1 MTTFQAVVMIG
12 LAVLAT
18 QITRWTPFLLFRQ
31 GTPPLIAYLGAVL
44 PSAIWGMLVVYCF
57 RNGPLV
63 QGSNGIPEVLSSALT
78 IGLQL
83 WKRNMAVS
91 IAGGTLCY
99 MVMVQYLFNI
109 SG

>member
-1 MTTFQAVVMIG
+1 MTTFQASVMIG

-18 QITRWTPFLLFRQ
+18 QITRWTPFLLFRKK
-31 GTPPLIAYLGAVL
+31 TPPVIAYLGSVL

-63 QGSNGIPEVLSSALT
+63 EGSNGIPEILASAVTVL
-78 IGLQL
+78 LQAR
-83 WKRNMAVS
+83 KRNLAVS

-99 MVMVQYLFNI
+99 MALIQLFFPL
-109 SG
+109 S

>member
-1 MTTFQAVVMIG
+1 MTTLQAVIMIG

-31 GTPPLIAYLGAVL
+31 KTPAIIAYLGSVL

-57 RNGPLV
+57 RNGTLV
-63 QGSNGIPEVLSSALT
+63 EGSNGIPEILASAATVVLQFRT
-78 IGLQL
+78 
-83 WKRNMAVS
+83 RNMAVS

-99 MVMVQYLFNI
+99 MAFIQLFF
-109 SG
+109 